1 METKQAII
9 SETIIPTKQI
19 NVNGTNLSY
28 IEQGAGETVVFI
40 HGAVSDLRTWH
51 EQFDEF
57 SKNYRAVSYSRRFHQ
72 PNEQNNGDS
81 IYARASHTADL
92 LEFLGKLNI
101 EKAHLVGHSYGASIA
116 LMAALEEPEMVG
128 SLVLGEPSPFP
139 ALLNDEGKSLLSKQK
154 AGFNKAMRLA
164 RIGERE
170 AAVREFLHTV
180 VGVDVLCLL
189 PEERRDVVLENA
201 DTLLPMLETYYD
213 SPAIS
218 FDQLRALKI
227 PTLIITGELS
237 PRISRLND
245 ETINRCLP
253 NSRVKILKG
262 ASHGL
267 QIENAEGFN
276 KLVFDFLESTKNLN
290 KQVQKQALYEP
301 VLY

>member
-189 PEERRDVVLENA
+189 P
-201 DTLLPMLETYYD
+201 
-213 SPAIS
+213 
-218 FDQLRALKI
+218 
-227 PTLIITGELS
+227 
-237 PRISRLND
+237 
-245 ETINRCLP
+245 
-253 NSRVKILKG
+253 
-262 ASHGL
+262 
-267 QIENAEGFN
+267 
-276 KLVFDFLESTKNLN
+276 
-290 KQVQKQALYEP
+290 
-301 VLY
+301 